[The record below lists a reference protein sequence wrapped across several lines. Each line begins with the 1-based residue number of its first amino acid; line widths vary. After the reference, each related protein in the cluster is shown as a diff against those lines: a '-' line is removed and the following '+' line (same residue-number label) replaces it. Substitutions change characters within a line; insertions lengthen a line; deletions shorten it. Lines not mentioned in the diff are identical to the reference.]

1 MEKEK
6 EIIKIL
12 KEMNDVY
19 GYDFDVEEG
28 RKGNWVV
35 VEYQQDRDGTGLPKG
50 ILDALAFRMK
60 DIGYEFVRIFVCL
73 KNERTFD
80 IVFAIYGSKC

>member
-1 MEKEK
+1 MEKEE
-6 EIIKIL
+6 EIRKIL
-12 KEMNDVY
+12 NEIRDEY

-28 RKGNWVV
+28 KKGNWAV

-50 ILDALAFRMK
+50 ILDALASRMK

-73 KNERTFD
+73 ENERTFD